1 MSGIP
6 RAVVA
11 DAGARRVARRNERCR
26 CSPPHRVPAGRFS
39 LVSLL
44 DSGLKSR
51 VYARSRTARTPPQTP
66 PGERKMNPSPPAL
79 VCDLSTLTDDQ
90 RLQLRAVSADV
101 FGAASE
107 VQELPNGFAL
117 AFRDASANL
126 ISKIAE
132 FIAYDRLCCA
142 FLEHG

>member
-1 MSGIP
+1 
-6 RAVVA
+6 
-11 DAGARRVARRNERCR
+11 
-26 CSPPHRVPAGRFS
+26 
-39 LVSLL
+39 
-44 DSGLKSR
+44 
-51 VYARSRTARTPPQTP
+51 
-66 PGERKMNPSPPAL
+66 MNPSPPAL

-90 RLQLRAVSADV
+90 RIQLRAVSADV

-142 FLEHG
+142 FLEHGMVSEAAGGPTWLNITGGEGAKEVIADDVRRLISSQAIVVGA